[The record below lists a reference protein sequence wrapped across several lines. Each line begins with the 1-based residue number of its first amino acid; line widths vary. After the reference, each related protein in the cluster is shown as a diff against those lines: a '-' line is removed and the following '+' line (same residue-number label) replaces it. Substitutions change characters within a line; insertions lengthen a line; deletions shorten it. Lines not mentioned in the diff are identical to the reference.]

1 MELILIRHTRCD
13 VAEGTCYGRL
23 DVPLAQT
30 SAADIAST
38 LAQTPSVGLIFSSPS
53 SRCHKLA
60 LALAARDNC
69 PIRLL
74 PDLMELNFGEWEGR
88 RWSDVPRELSDP
100 WAEDPWH
107 RAPPRG
113 ESESELWARV
123 QRAAVELQNTARP
136 SNCLTSPA
144 ANKQS
149 PVSDAEAQTDATPR
163 IAVVSH
169 GGPLRLLRCL
179 LTGAPVEERWS
190 RSMEL
195 GKVVR
200 IECTS
205 QFPVTAP
212 RE

>member
-1 MELILIRHTRCD
+1 MAGYVELVLIRHTRCD
-13 VAEGTCYGRL
+13 VAEGSCYGHL
-23 DVPLAQT
+23 DVSLAQT
-30 SAADIAST
+30 SAADIART
-38 LAQTPSVGLIFSSPS
+38 LAQTPPVGIVFSSPS
-53 SRCHKLA
+53 RRCHELA
-60 LALAARDNC
+60 LALASRDTC

-88 RWSDVPRELSDP
+88 RWSEVPREQSDP

-123 QRAAVELQNTARP
+123 QRAASELRNAGM
-136 SNCLTSPA
+136 
-144 ANKQS
+144 
-149 PVSDAEAQTDATPR
+149 PR

-169 GGPLRLLRCL
+169 GGPLRLLQCL

-190 RSMEL
+190 RSIEC
-195 GKVVR
+195 GGVVR

-205 QFPVTAP
+205 QFLVTP
-212 RE
+212 QRE